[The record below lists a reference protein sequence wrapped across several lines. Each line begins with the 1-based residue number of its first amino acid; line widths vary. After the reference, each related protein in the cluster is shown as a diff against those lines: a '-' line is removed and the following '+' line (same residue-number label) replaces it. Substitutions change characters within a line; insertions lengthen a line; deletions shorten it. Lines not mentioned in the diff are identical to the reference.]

1 MSPFPREVEL
11 GNKKMVPRR
20 AKTQILYNAVCTCQ
34 TNKMKRKKLLMSDDP
49 MLFFEIVNP
58 FYIEKSRVNIV
69 FTFQQEA
76 GSDMLAVR
84 HLYYTYQS

>member
-1 MSPFPREVEL
+1 
-11 GNKKMVPRR
+11 
-20 AKTQILYNAVCTCQ
+20 
-34 TNKMKRKKLLMSDDP
+34 MSDDP

>member
-1 MSPFPREVEL
+1 MSLESCTRVPVPERGGIGEQDGPAESQDPNSVQCSVHL
-11 GNKKMVPRR
+11 PNKQNETKE
-20 AKTQILYNAVCTCQ
+20 TI
-34 TNKMKRKKLLMSDDP
+34 DDP

-76 GSDMLAVR
+76 EEGD
-84 HLYYTYQS
+84 T